1 MYIYFEKLNYVITC
15 EEIPQVISVEE
26 MESKS
31 LQNMCNKWEKHDNPD
46 GTFKLSFKYDPNTN
60 IEIDDINLDD
70 SSDSSHSSEGFDE
83 GDDLY
88 LQNSGFQDLVW
99 VYLTDTFCD
108 ICEIEGYPNIYKWI
122 YPNDYV
128 LHIKDGELTDCSVSN
143 IQDIQDSC
151 YIIFTEYI
159 RAPTEV
165 ILK

>member
-15 EEIPQVISVEE
+15 ELYPHVLSVEE
-26 MESKS
+26 MESNS
-31 LQNMCNKWEKHDNPD
+31 LQDMCNKWEKHDNPD
-46 GTFKLSFKYDPNTN
+46 GTFKISFKYTRN
-60 IEIDDINLDD
+60 INNDNNDVNNVNNVNNVY
-70 SSDSSHSSEGFDE
+70 DE

-108 ICEIEGYPNIYKWI
+108 ICEVEGYPNIYKWI

-159 RAPTEV
+159 RAPTEF
-165 ILK
+165 LFK